1 MTSPDNFIQPNVQK
15 PKKMTGLTRWYTNLD
30 HHKQYKPLV
39 LTQKYSADRYS
50 KYDNY
55 DAINVDRVKDIP
67 KDIKDNLEKKLSI
80 DLTRR
85 YRYRKVFDIHIL
97 TLDSFLENLKPPS
110 FISGIFLGYEVI
122 YDKINIKNIVE
133 CMRERL
139 RRLGIKYTFID
150 KYGVWTIP

>member
-1 MTSPDNFIQPNVQK
+1 MLFNDVVKHIVEELQNFNVLAIILF
-15 PKKMTGLTRWYTNLD
+15 GSYARF
-30 HHKQYKPLV
+30 
-39 LTQKYSADRYS
+39 S
-50 KYDNY
+50 KGNDI
-55 DAINVDRVKDIP
+55 DLIVIVKDIP